1 MMVGLL
7 IPDEGCIEIDGN
19 NVVTDPRSAAAR
31 IGYIPD
37 QPHLYDKLTGREF
50 LEFMAGMY
58 GASDAEAAPEI
69 DRQIEVFDLT
79 GFVDRLS
86 ETYSHGMKQR
96 LVLAAAMV
104 HQPQVLILDEP
115 MVGLDPQSMRLVKD
129 LLKER
134 SAAGLTVFMS
144 THTLPLAEEIADR
157 IGVIRRGELQFVGTV
172 EELKRAQNRHE
183 ASLEGLFLDLT
194 NEDASAV

>member
-1 MMVGLL
+1 M
-7 IPDEGCIEIDGN
+7 
-19 NVVTDPRSAAAR
+19 
-31 IGYIPD
+31 
-37 QPHLYDKLTGREF
+37 
-50 LEFMAGMY
+50 
-58 GASDAEAAPEI
+58 
-69 DRQIEVFDLT
+69 
-79 GFVDRLS
+79 
-86 ETYSHGMKQR
+86 
-96 LVLAAAMV
+96 
-104 HQPQVLILDEP
+104 
-115 MVGLDPQSMRLVKD
+115 KD

>member
-1 MMVGLL
+1 MVGLL

-79 GFVDRLS
+79 AFVDRLS

>member
-1 MMVGLL
+1 MVGLL

-144 THTLPLAEEIADR
+144 THTLPLAEEIANR